1 MTGLRGG
8 KNPKR
13 KQSWNPTHRKVLFKV
28 RDEWGTRSC
37 GIPLLRTERA
47 RMGHPRDRLAQE
59 SGRLGPCQ
67 RAPPVTSF
75 SADLPKLLA
84 QGQAL
89 PLIRRSDAD
98 AVDLFRRLQQ
108 SHV

>member
-13 KQSWNPTHRKVLFKV
+13 ETVVESHPFGFAQGR
-28 RDEWGTRSC
+28 
-37 GIPLLRTERA
+37 LLRKGRA
-47 RMGHPRDRLAQE
+47 RMGHPRGELAQE
-59 SGRLGPCQ
+59 SGRLGLCQ

-75 SADLPKLLA
+75 SADRPELFA

-89 PLIRRSDAD
+89 PLIRRSYAD
-98 AVDLFRRLQQ
+98 AVNLFGRLQQ
-108 SHV
+108 SHVR